1 MTKAP
6 VVIFGGTFDPIHIG
20 HLRTA
25 IELGDWLQVPE
36 VRLVPS
42 GDPVHRAGTQA
53 SAQQRLEMVSLATE
67 YDDCLVADDIEV
79 NSESASYTVV
89 TLEKIRQK
97 VGPSRP
103 VVLVMGMDAF
113 MHLTSWH
120 RWQELFGLAH
130 LLVVARPGY
139 SPEMNS
145 ELKEEVGPRVTE
157 FKDELKLTPS
167 GSVVFH
173 QLTPLGVSATQI
185 RSLIV
190 KGQNPRFLLPDTV
203 WEFIKLEKLYGFK
216 EG

>member
-1 MTKAP
+1 MTKTP

-36 VRLVPS
+36 VRLIPS

-53 SAQQRLEMVSLATE
+53 SAQQRLAMVALATE
-67 YDDCLVADDIEV
+67 YDECLVADDIEV
-79 NSESASYTVV
+79 NSESASYTVL
-89 TLEKIRQK
+89 TLEKIRQE
-97 VGPSRP
+97 VGPLCS
-103 VVLVMGMDAF
+103 VILVMGMDAF
-113 MHLTSWH
+113 MHLPSWH
-120 RWQELFGLAH
+120 RWHELFGLAH

-139 SPEMNS
+139 SPEMDS
-145 ELKEEVGPRVTE
+145 VLKTEVEPRVTE

-167 GSVVFH
+167 GQVVFH

-185 RSLIV
+185 RSLIAE
-190 KGQNPRFLLPDTV
+190 GQNPRFLVPDAV